1 MGTQNYEGILQ
12 RPDKGQLLACENRE
26 AACEELSQRAKRVS
40 LIGLLGA
47 ISEPIV
53 FCLAFSMMTYL
64 RTNMNTDTKEIGYK
78 TVAKLPEY
86 LLYVVQAQAQP
97 EKLTTTQIMWVLQA

>member
-1 MGTQNYEGILQ
+1 M
-12 RPDKGQLLACENRE
+12 LAAKMAKPQQVGVPASE
-26 AACEELSQRAKRVS
+26 ASVF
-40 LIGLLGA
+40 IGLLGA
-47 ISEPIV
+47 IIEPIV